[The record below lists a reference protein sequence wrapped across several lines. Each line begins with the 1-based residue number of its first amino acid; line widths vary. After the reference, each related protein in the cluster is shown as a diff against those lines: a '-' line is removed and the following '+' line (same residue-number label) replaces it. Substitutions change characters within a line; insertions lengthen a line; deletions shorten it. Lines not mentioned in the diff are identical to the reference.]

1 MRFRRRSIL
10 ANMYISVRLA
20 TKSIDFSILV
30 LYKILYVH
38 ASTAEN
44 WERWIWF
51 ERILYINRY
60 NTIHICFPLLEKSIM
75 YQTCMLLHSLNIM
88 FKKTCF
94 HYYVCGIP
102 ITNEIHHRIIYINSN
117 TICVN
122 HAYHCFN
129 TLQFEV
135 TIATRV
141 LLAIFTQEEFFF
153 FLFSFGD

>member
-1 MRFRRRSIL
+1 
-10 ANMYISVRLA
+10 MYISVRLA
-20 TKSIDFSILV
+20 AKPIDFSILV
-30 LYKILYVH
+30 LYKILYIH
-38 ASTAEN
+38 ASTGGN
-44 WERWIWF
+44 WGRWIWF

-60 NTIHICFPLLEKSIM
+60 NTIHICFPLLQKNRLL
-75 YQTCMLLHSLNIM
+75 YQTCMLLLLNIM

-117 TICVN
+117 TICYVLTMPTIVSI
-122 HAYHCFN
+122 

-141 LLAIFTQEEFFF
+141 LLAIFTQEEFFSFF
-153 FLFSFGD
+153 FLFSFED

>member
-20 TKSIDFSILV
+20 AKPIDFSILV
-30 LYKILYVH
+30 LYKILYIH
-38 ASTAEN
+38 ASTGGN

-60 NTIHICFPLLEKSIM
+60 NTIHTCFPLFRKID
-75 YQTCMLLHSLNIM
+75 YCIRRVCFCILNIM

-102 ITNEIHHRIIYINSN
+102 ITNEIHHQIIYINSN

-122 HAYHCFN
+122 HVYHCFN

>member
-1 MRFRRRSIL
+1 
-10 ANMYISVRLA
+10 MYISVRLA
-20 TKSIDFSILV
+20 AKPIDFSILV
-30 LYKILYVH
+30 LYKILYIH
-38 ASTAEN
+38 ASTGGN

-60 NTIHICFPLLEKSIM
+60 NTIHICFPLLQKNRLL
-75 YQTCMLLHSLNIM
+75 YQTCMLLLLNIM

-117 TICVN
+117 TICYVLTMPTIVSI
-122 HAYHCFN
+122 

-141 LLAIFTQEEFFF
+141 LLAIFTQEEFFSFF
-153 FLFSFGD
+153 FLFSFED